1 MLSLI
6 VKDLIVARWFLL
18 VILVLY
24 AAQLATMTIAPPAAM
39 VVTLIFTSLMAF
51 GSLGIEETQGTE
63 ATWCSLPVDRRQIV
77 LARYAT
83 TLLAITL
90 GLSISWAVSGGI
102 LGPMAQ
108 SSTFFLL
115 TVMASLLLPCY
126 FRLGL
131 GRGMATFAIVV
142 LGILVLL
149 GGAGALISFLTNGSA
164 FPDMPDKQRVAEA
177 EVWLQRMAPF
187 MASVL
192 VATALAVAAVSAL
205 LSVRWYSAR
214 DC

>member
-1 MLSLI
+1 MLNLI
-6 VKDLIVARWFLL
+6 LKDLIAARWFLL

-24 AAQLATMTIAPPAAM
+24 PAQLATMTISPPAAM

-51 GSLGIEETQGTE
+51 GSLAIEESQGTE

-77 LARYAT
+77 VARYAT
-83 TLLAITL
+83 TLLAITFGL
-90 GLSISWAVSGGI
+90 GISWAVSAGT
-102 LGPMAQ
+102 LGLTVQ

-115 TVMASLLLPCY
+115 TIMASLFLPCY

-131 GRGMATFAIVV
+131 ARGLMAFAIVS

-149 GGAGALISFLTNGSA
+149 AGVGALVSFLMDGSA
-164 FPDMPDKQRVAEA
+164 IPDVPDELRVAASEA
-177 EVWLQRMAPF
+177 GLQRLAPLV
-187 MASVL
+187 AKVL
-192 VATALAVAAVSAL
+192 IATALTVAGASAL
-205 LSVRWYSAR
+205 LSARWYSTR

>member
-18 VILVLY
+18 VLLVLY
-24 AAQLATMTIAPPAAM
+24 AAQLATMTISPPAAM
-39 VVTLIFTSLMAF
+39 VVTMIFTSLMAF

-63 ATWCSLPVDRRQIV
+63 ITWCALPVDRRQIV

-83 TLLAITL
+83 TLLAIAL
-90 GLSISWAVSGGI
+90 GLGISWAISGGV
-102 LGPMAQ
+102 LGLTAQ
-108 SSTFFLL
+108 SSAFFML
-115 TVMASLLLPCY
+115 TVTASLFLPCY

-131 GRGMATFAIVV
+131 GRGFAAFAIVM
-142 LGILVLL
+142 LGILVLFA
-149 GGAGALISFLTNGSA
+149 GAAALISFLTEGSA
-164 FPDMPDKQRVAEA
+164 IPDMSDEQRVAAAEA
-177 EVWLQRMAPF
+177 WLQRMAPF
-187 MASVL
+187 VASGL
-192 VATALAVAAVSAL
+192 VVTALAVAAVSAL

>member
-6 VKDLIVARWFLL
+6 VKDLIAARWFLP

-24 AAQLATMTIAPPAAM
+24 VAQLATMTIAPPMAI
-39 VVTLIFTSLMAF
+39 VITLLFTSMMAF

-63 ATWCSLPVDRRQIV
+63 ATWASLPVDRHQIV

-90 GLSISWAVSGGI
+90 GLGISWAVSTGT
-102 LGPMAQ
+102 LGLTVH
-108 SSTFFLL
+108 SSTFFML
-115 TVMASLLLPCY
+115 TVMASLFLPCY
-126 FRLGL
+126 FRLGI
-131 GRGMATFAIVV
+131 GRGLAVFAIVS
-142 LGILVLL
+142 LGILFLL
-149 GGAGALISFLTNGSA
+149 AGVGALISFLTNGSA
-164 FPDMPDKQRVAEA
+164 LPDMPDERQVAAAEAWLQRVAPIVA
-177 EVWLQRMAPF
+177 G
-187 MASVL
+187 VL
-192 VATALAVAAVSAL
+192 VVTALAVAGVSAL